1 MEGSA
6 DFAYEWDE
14 SKRRNT
20 RKSRG
25 VDFADMVLFD
35 WDTALTRTDNRWD
48 YGEAWFSSFGFIKD
62 RLHVCIWCCRGDVVR
77 MISLRKASDNEQALF
92 RKVIHR

>member
-6 DFAYEWDE
+6 DFANEWDE

-20 RKSRG
+20 RKLRG

-35 WDTALTRTDNRWD
+35 WDTALTRTDNR
-48 YGEAWFSSFGFIKD
+48 
-62 RLHVCIWCCRGDVVR
+62 
-77 MISLRKASDNEQALF
+77 
-92 RKVIHR
+92 

>member
-1 MEGSA
+1 MAESD

-25 VDFADMVLFD
+25 IDFADMVLFD
-35 WDTALTRTDNRWD
+35 WDTALTS
-48 YGEAWFSSFGFIKD
+48 YVQKILVSKGPSEI
-62 RLHVCIWCCRGDVVR
+62 
-77 MISLRKASDNEQALF
+77 
-92 RKVIHR
+92 

>member
-1 MEGSA
+1 M
-6 DFAYEWDE
+6 FNIWQRLMILLNEWDE

-25 VDFADMVLFD
+25 IGFADMVLFE

-48 YGEAWFSSFGFIKD
+48 YGEARLSSVGFI
-62 RLHVCIWCCRGDVVR
+62 
-77 MISLRKASDNEQALF
+77 
-92 RKVIHR
+92 